1 MAKPPVIED
10 AQMRHAFKVAAVTGQ
25 TPARDVALLHVLY
38 GTGMTASEVAQLEV
52 ADVLDELGE
61 FRRQSEV
68 RVAISFNGRSRPVYW
83 VNQKVRDAMTTYFVE
98 RLKLG
103 HGVTA
108 WRSQWR
114 GLVHLGPVFLT
125 NDGRPFTLTTRRTA
139 AGNTSRSC
147 ESLTEVI
154 RKLHDQ
160 AGIEAAGASAARRT
174 FGVRLKREGY
184 DLRHIREVL
193 GLATL
198 SAAKAL
204 CDGDPVDLGRIV
216 SKVI

>member
-10 AQMRHAFKVAAVTGQ
+10 AQMRHAFKVAAITGQ
-25 TPARDVALLHVLY
+25 TPARDVALLHVIY
-38 GTGMTASEVAQLEV
+38 GTGMTATELAQLEV
-52 ADVLDELGE
+52 ADVIDEQGR
-61 FRRQSEV
+61 FKRKPEV
-68 RVAISFNGRSRPVYW
+68 RPAISFNGRTRPVFW
-83 VNQKVRDAMTTYFVE
+83 VNARVCEALDAYFSE

-114 GLVHLGPVFLT
+114 GLAQLGPVFLT
-125 NDGRPFTLTTRRTA
+125 NDGRPFKLTTRKTA
-139 AGNTSRSC
+139 AGSVSRSC
-147 ESLTEVI
+147 ESLTQVV

-160 AGIEAAGASAARRT
+160 AGIEAAGATAARRT
-174 FGVRLKREGY
+174 FGVRLHRKGF

-216 SKVI
+216 ATAL